1 MSYVLNV
8 ENVGKRYASYRSNLH
23 RFATWFGANINPTS
37 EYWANTN
44 ITFSVEPGEAVALI
58 GQNGAGKSTLLK
70 MITGTVRPTT
80 GTVDVKGR
88 ISAILELGLGFNP
101 EFSGRDNVFHAG
113 GLMGYSREEL
123 AELMPDIEA
132 FAEIGEFFDQPLRI
146 YSSGMQAR
154 VAFAL
159 ATAKRPEVL
168 IVDEVLSVGDSYFQH
183 KSFDKIRQFKDEGTS
198 IILVTHSL
206 GDVRALCDR
215 VILLDKGNI
224 LKDGFPDEVIDFY
237 NAMIAAREN
246 ANLTVEQK
254 RDKDGWLLTR
264 SGTFD
269 VKVQDVQ
276 LLDTTT
282 KKPIN
287 TTRVGQNLTIAL
299 TAVVEKPVERLVL
312 GFMLRDRTGHVV
324 WGTNTWHTQQ
334 ALNELKVGEK
344 ILYQLPFTCTLGP
357 GSYSVSISLS
367 SSDTHLDNNYE
378 WQDNS
383 IVFDVLNT
391 DKPVFIGS
399 SWLDGTFEITR
410 LAEEI
415 DSDIKSDHQ

>member
-1 MSYVLNV
+1 
-8 ENVGKRYASYRSNLH
+8 VGKRYASYRSNLH

-215 VILLDKGNI
+215 VILLDKGHI

>member
-215 VILLDKGNI
+215 VILLDKGHI

>member
-1 MSYVLNV
+1 
-8 ENVGKRYASYRSNLH
+8 
-23 RFATWFGANINPTS
+23 
-37 EYWANTN
+37 
-44 ITFSVEPGEAVALI
+44 
-58 GQNGAGKSTLLK
+58 
-70 MITGTVRPTT
+70 
-80 GTVDVKGR
+80 
-88 ISAILELGLGFNP
+88 
-101 EFSGRDNVFHAG
+101 
-113 GLMGYSREEL
+113 MGYSREEL

-215 VILLDKGNI
+215 VILLDKGHI